1 MAGRRTRTRSRAG
14 RRSRRLWPPL
24 ELPPLEQRHQDLIGL
39 ALVGCAAFFA
49 CVFYLG
55 WRGGEAG
62 AAVADGVLFLFGAVA
77 YFTPIA
83 LFAAGALLVVR
94 PMLPAVHPLKAGALC
109 LGAALTLGLAAG
121 SLGLGPG
128 ETPRDGFLDADYLE
142 RHGGLIGESLFWVV
156 SRLFSEVGA
165 HILFVFLLVA
175 GVLLLTGAS
184 IAGIVTGTR
193 RAATH
198 TGERVRRTAATLNLP
213 TDALTASAAGPGGPL
228 SRRESRSSR
237 PSLQTA
243 SRSCAPPM
251 SRRPP
256 WMPQLGTPISTT
268 STRRSRRTSRS
279 RKSPSRPRPRPPAR
293 SSPRSR
299 SPTPSR
305 WSSRRWDIAAR
316 R

>member
-1 MAGRRTRTRSRAG
+1 M
-14 RRSRRLWPPL
+14 
-24 ELPPLEQRHQDLIGL
+24 
-39 ALVGCAAFFA
+39 
-49 CVFYLG
+49 FYLG
-55 WRGGEAG
+55 WRGGEVG

-94 PMLPAVHPLKAGALC
+94 PMLPAVHPLKAGAVC

-142 RHGGLIGESLFWVV
+142 RHGGLIGESLFWVA

-165 HILFVFLLVA
+165 HILFVFLLLA

-213 TDALTASAAGPGGPL
+213 TEALTASAAGPASLPQPEGEPIEPPEPPDREPVVRATHVEAPAL
-228 SRRESRSSR
+228 DAATRYPDLYDEHPPEPPESRS
-237 PSLQTA
+237 
-243 SRSCAPPM
+243 
-251 SRRPP
+251 
-256 WMPQLGTPISTT
+256 
-268 STRRSRRTSRS
+268 RT
-279 RKSPSRPRPRPPAR
+279 SPSRPRPRPPAR